1 MRTRSNKNKTAYGG
15 KMLKMDDNVY
25 TLRRKVMDVLYEIKR
40 RGYSIPRIEVRIVDG
55 STEACAYAYL
65 GQNIAHFNKN
75 YIGRKNFTQIVLHE
89 VVHATFGI
97 GEVVGC
103 KLMHCSE
110 FWNNNVSESEA
121 WELFEKYYNDTKVD

>member
-1 MRTRSNKNKTAYGG
+1 MRTRSNKNKTAFGG

-25 TLRRKVMDVLYEIKR
+25 ALRRKVMDVLYQIKR

-75 YIGRKNFTQIVLHE
+75 YINRKNFTQIVLHE